1 MRSLAASA
9 SGLPAALIDTG
20 VILALV
26 DRNDG
31 WHDACVQAYN
41 NSRLPLLTTEAVLA
55 EVFHLARRKVPDA
68 RGVWQLLRSGA
79 IQMSEIA
86 HGELSQVQILMQ
98 DYADRPMG
106 FADATLVHLAA
117 RERLGTILTIDH
129 DDFETYRLPG
139 RKKFTILPRRPRT

>member
-9 SGLPAALIDTG
+9 SGLPGALIDTG

-31 WHDACVQAYN
+31 WHEACVQAYN

-86 HGELSQVQILMQ
+86 HGELSQIQTLMQ
-98 DYADRPMG
+98 DYADRPMD

-139 RKKFTILPRRPRT
+139 RKKFTILPRRPGS

>member
-1 MRSLAASA
+1 MRSLAVSA
-9 SGLPAALIDTG
+9 AGLPAALIDTG

-31 WHDACVQAYN
+31 WHDACVRAYN

-86 HGELSQVQILMQ
+86 HGELSQLQTLMQ
-98 DYADRPMG
+98 DYADRPMD

-117 RERLGTILTIDH
+117 REHLGTILTIDH

-139 RKKFTILPRRPRT
+139 RKKFTILPRRPGS

>member
-9 SGLPAALIDTG
+9 SGLPSALIDTG

-55 EVFHLARRKVPDA
+55 EVFHLTRRQVPDA

-86 HGELSQVQILMQ
+86 HGELSQIQALMQ
-98 DYADRPMG
+98 DYADRPMD

-139 RKKFTILPRRPRT
+139 RKKFTILPRRPGS

>member
-1 MRSLAASA
+1 MRSTAAPA

-31 WHDACVQAYN
+31 WHTACVQAYN
-41 NSRLPLLTTEAVLA
+41 HTRLPLLTTEAVLA

-86 HGELSQVQILMQ
+86 HGELSQVQALMQ
-98 DYADRPMG
+98 DYADRPMD
-106 FADATLVHLAA
+106 FADATLVHLAG
-117 RERLGTILTIDH
+117 RERLATILTIDH

-139 RKKFTILPRRPRT
+139 RKKFTILPRRPRS